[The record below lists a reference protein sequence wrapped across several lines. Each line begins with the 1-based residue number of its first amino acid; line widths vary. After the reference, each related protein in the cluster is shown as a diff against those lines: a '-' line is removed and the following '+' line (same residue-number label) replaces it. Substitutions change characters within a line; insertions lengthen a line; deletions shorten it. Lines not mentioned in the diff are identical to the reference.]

1 MKLYGAI
8 NDGYRFIYSNK
19 RFVIEDW
26 LYIYQENFCI
36 LKIFEIE
43 VPETTKIIK
52 ENDLLINFEFDKRKI
67 KQEEYIDIDSKN
79 IEVIFEDGL
88 GLILLT
94 EKIQLKKEN
103 TIYLEN
109 EEQVILMATRN
120 SVKKKERNGINRY

>member
-8 NDGYRFIYSNK
+8 NDAYRFIYSNK

-67 KQEEYIDIDSKN
+67 KQEEYVNIVQKN
-79 IEVIFEDGL
+79 IEVILEDGL
-88 GLILLT
+88 GLVLLT
-94 EKIQLKKEN
+94 EKNQLKKEN

-109 EEQVILMATRN
+109 EEQVILMTTRD
-120 SVKKKERNGINRY
+120 SVKKKERNGINRH